1 MKCPVCEDT
10 RMREVEK
17 DGILIDVCPNCKG
30 VWLDR
35 GELDKLMAGVREVRQ
50 EFNEW
55 YYGAPQPG
63 SDKATHAKQQYLQ
76 QPYPSQP
83 YPPQP
88 YPPKQYPPQPYPQQ
102 PYPQQSYPQQ
112 PHPQHSHG
120 YPPYG
125 YGKYGKHYPYKKKK
139 SVLDILGDLFD

>member
-1 MKCPVCEDT
+1 LKCPVCEDS

-35 GELDKLMAGVREVRQ
+35 GELDKLMASVREVRQ

-55 YYGAPQPG
+55 YYGTPQPG
-63 SDKATHAKQQYLQ
+63 SAQSTYEKQQYPQ
-76 QPYPSQP
+76 QPYPQP
-83 YPPQP
+83 Q
-88 YPPKQYPPQPYPQQ
+88 YPQQ

-112 PHPQHSHG
+112 PYQQPYPQHPHG

>member
-1 MKCPVCEDT
+1 
-10 RMREVEK
+10 MREVEK

-35 GELDKLMAGVREVRQ
+35 GKLDKQMAGVREARQ

-63 SDKATHAKQQYLQ
+63 SARPAYVK
-76 QPYPSQP
+76 
-83 YPPQP
+83 
-88 YPPKQYPPQPYPQQ
+88 QPYPQQ
-102 PYPQQSYPQQ
+102 PYPTQQYPQQPYPQQ
-112 PHPQHSHG
+112 PHPQQPYPQHSHG

-125 YGKYGKHYPYKKKK
+125 YGKYGKHDPCKKKK
-139 SVLDILGDLFD
+139 RVLDILGDLFD

>member
-1 MKCPVCEDT
+1 
-10 RMREVEK
+10 MREVEK

-55 YYGAPQPG
+55 YYGAPQQGPTP
-63 SDKATHAKQQYLQ
+63 SSYPK
-76 QPYPSQP
+76 QPYPQ
-83 YPPQP
+83 Q
-88 YPPKQYPPQPYPQQ
+88 QYQQPYPQQ
-102 PYPQQSYPQQ
+102 PYPQQPYSPQ
-112 PHPQHSHG
+112 PHG

-139 SVLDILGDLFD
+139 SVLDVLGDLFD